1 MNNDNKKTE
10 QVAELQ
16 SQTAQFSLIVLALLS
31 LITIS
36 TIFFHI
42 VEGWDWLDSYY
53 FTIVTVATVGYGDFT
68 PKTDAGKIGATFVII
83 IGIGLF
89 SAFASMLLKRR
100 SLKNIERKAIKEEKK
115 II

>member
-1 MNNDNKKTE
+1 MKENNNSQ
-10 QVAELQ
+10 QVQELQ
-16 SQTAQFSLIVLALLS
+16 SQTAQFGLIVFALLS
-31 LITIS
+31 LITLS
-36 TIFFHI
+36 TVFFHFT
-42 VEGWDWLDSYY
+42 EGWDWLDSYY

-68 PKTDAGKIGATFVII
+68 PKTDAGKIGATLVII

-100 SLKNIERKAIKEEKK
+100 ALKNIERKAIKAEKK

>member
-1 MNNDNKKTE
+1 MKEKNNDQKLE
-10 QVAELQ
+10 ELQ
-16 SQTAQFSLIVLALLS
+16 SQTAQFGLIVFALVLLIS
-31 LITIS
+31 LS
-36 TIFFHI
+36 TIFFHYT
-42 VEGWDWLDSYY
+42 EGWDLLDSYY

-68 PKTDAGKIGATFVII
+68 PKTDAGKIGATLVII

-100 SLKNIERKAIKEEKK
+100 ALKNIERKAINEEKK

>member
-1 MNNDNKKTE
+1 MNNNEKNE
-10 QVAELQ
+10 QVQQLQ
-16 SQTAQFSLIVLALLS
+16 SQTAQFGLIAFALIA
-31 LITIS
+31 LISFS
-36 TIFFHI
+36 TIFFHF
-42 VEGWDWLDSYY
+42 VKKWNWLDSYY

-68 PKTDAGKIGATFVII
+68 PKTNAGKIGATLVII

-100 SLKNIERKAIKEEKK
+100 ALKNIERKAIKEEKK